1 MFMAEDIMGILAQTY
16 SAVSESATNARDT
29 IKGMFPNLPT
39 NADGNI
45 RGTGTH
51 YKEEQKMITKIQD
64 EQMKYYREL
73 YKEELKLHK
82 YSLSLK
88 ADLLKQESKHYND
101 IFNLKKGLLEKEV
114 TLLEEERNIRQEI
127 ANSGK
132 VTLGDLASLYTK
144 QQEIAKLE
152 KETLEYKERQF
163 KKGVDTVKQA
173 FGTIIQH
180 IMNYVN
186 EWDNLLRWNQWEK
199 GIKDSGTQYEQ
210 NFTEIAARLGSDTQ
224 MNTHDMLKS
233 TLSSVIG
240 DSVLKSGLNFNNEV
254 FPAITDAVQ
263 KGFTTDAEDIAIS
276 NAIDKKIMPWLE
288 TSSETWVQMQYNM
301 SDEALLRYKSDQ
313 LMLQATQ
320 EGNRLLQNGV
330 ISQITDS
337 ILPSLDNIVANTTE
351 VEDLNDEMYAKVMY
365 LMNDMGYSK
374 QEAIKAVNKE
384 IEAYQNPFK
393 ALTSGDTGD
402 KLLAIDNLWGTD
414 LVGNFASSMIG
425 SGWAGSGAFF
435 DLTGLAS
442 GGETR
447 TERGLL
453 TYAGMESAQNKYIR
467 QYNLDKDNSSEY
479 NISKLLEYTTATQQS
494 DNKAQNIAANNTFDK
509 NLQVHGI
516 DLAALQLNELKEIK
530 TWLITGLSVILL
542 TKLTDKL
549 TDGFVKNVL
558 SKFKGG
564 GSTSSGGGILKNL
577 TAGGKGSSKI
587 TQAMNSKLSGAAL
600 IAGGALVAKEGID
613 VISESNDI
621 LNDKTSNNIEIEKA
635 NKNKVAGGVAIA
647 GGTVAAGA
655 GIASLVGAGAAAGP
669 IGWAALAIGGLAL
682 GAKALN
688 DHFAALDDASAHITQ
703 SFNESKQKI
712 EDEANA
718 REDQLFAIQN
728 NITSLE
734 TTDEK
739 LEYLQKNGI
748 NTTLISKQLE
758 GKTTDEV
765 NKQLQIYLDNLITQN
780 SQDAEDAQTLIDD
793 ISADFKNQFND
804 NVDDVKDAILQNYS
818 SEALKA
824 KGFSGDDIW
833 KEQKKA
839 LSKLGYTDSE
849 LTSLYN
855 HWKNG
860 AADKGELEDFLDS
873 GAVQGDNIGSFEDH
887 VEDGKVDAS
896 KVNYVL
902 RQAGVNNIE
911 LQDAETISRI
921 LGTLA
926 TDIIYLHNNQK
937 YGRETDKVTT
947 GLPIDFTQEKY
958 DTAKA
963 NILAARSDSKN
974 ILDMAF
980 KNLGHSDAMSDW
992 PNSLKGFK
1000 LGSTYIPSDMLAI
1013 LHAGERVLTAGQ
1025 NKEYTE
1031 ELTSGNS
1038 ASSIIQAGVQDI
1050 VIAIKTQTTEI
1061 INYLSTVSFNNS
1073 SFGNS
1078 QINMLPAMGNTKV
1091 TI

>member
-1 MFMAEDIMGILAQTY
+1 MFMNDDIMGLLFSTY
-16 SAVSESATNARDT
+16 TDATSASKS
-29 IKGMFPNLPT
+29 IKGDNDVITQMFPGLRT
-39 NADGNI
+39 NADGTLY
-45 RGTGTH
+45 GTKGRADAERKEIEKIKKAEQDRYANL
-51 YKEEQKMITKIQD
+51 YKSELEYNKYSQKVKKDLLQQENKQYT
-64 EQMKYYREL
+64 EL
-73 YKEELKLHK
+73 Y
-82 YSLSLK
+82 
-88 ADLLKQESKHYND
+88 
-101 IFNLKKGLLEKEV
+101 NLKKKIHEKET

-186 EWDNLLRWNQWEK
+186 EWGNLLRWNQWEK

-453 TYAGMESAQNKYIR
+453 TYAGMESAQNKYIK
-467 QYNLDKDNSSEY
+467 QYNLDRDNSSEY

-530 TWLITGLSVILL
+530 TWLITGLSVLLL
-542 TKLTDKL
+542 TKLTDKM

-558 SKFKGG
+558 SKFKTNVGG
-564 GSTSSGGGILKNL
+564 GSSSV
-577 TAGGKGSSKI
+577 GS
-587 TQAMNSKLSGAAL
+587 
-600 IAGGALVAKEGID
+600 GGALGTWSKGALSSGASTAAKITGFGAAA
-613 VISESNDI
+613 
-621 LNDKTSNNIEIEKA
+621 LGT
-635 NKNKVAGGVAIA
+635 GVAIA
-647 GGTVAAGA
+647 GFSDMSDEIDFANNTNNLTIDRNEAKKDATTAGVAGALGAAGA
-655 GIASLVGAGAAAGP
+655 AIGLFASGP
-669 IGWAALAIGGLAL
+669 IGLAIAAVGGLVLGVKKYNDHLEKVRDATETL
-682 GAKALN
+682 TKGFTGAK
-688 DHFAALDDASAHITQ
+688 
-703 SFNESKQKI
+703 EKI
-712 EDEANA
+712 QEEHKA
-718 REDQLFAIQN
+718 REDNLKSIRSN
-728 NITSLE
+728 MLDLDSTS
-734 TTDEK
+734 EK
-739 LEYLQKNGI
+739 LEYLRESGLNPTI
-748 NTTLISKQLE
+748 TAEQLK
-758 GKTTDEV
+758 GKTLEEV
-765 NKQLQIYLDNLITQN
+765 NKELDVYLSNLILENKKDSKEDQKNIDEIGGKLKTQYNKDVSELKDQIYGQLKGK
-780 SQDAEDAQTLIDD
+780 S
-793 ISADFKNQFND
+793 
-804 NVDDVKDAILQNYS
+804 KD
-818 SEALKA
+818 
-824 KGFSGDDIW
+824 
-833 KEQKKA
+833 EQYEM
-839 LSKLGYTDSE
+839 LSMLGYSDEE
-849 LTSLYN
+849 LDALFRN
-855 HWKNG
+855 KANG
-860 AADKGELEDFLDS
+860 AASDGELWRFLDKGGKFADVKGIE
-873 GAVQGDNIGSFEDH
+873 SFSNKLGN
-887 VEDGKVDAS
+887 GKITADDVNSFSNLYITHYNAPQLYDQTKLTADEIS
-896 KVNYVL
+896 KIYTAAEYIYDYKAYGRSENPEK
-902 RQAGVNNIE
+902 NNIPHE
-911 LQDAETISRI
+911 FKQTTYDEFKNYLTGLGRNFNTVVSETFKQLGYS
-921 LGTLA
+921 GTL
-926 TDIIYLHNNQK
+926 T
-937 YGRETDKVTT
+937 
-947 GLPIDFTQEKY
+947 P
-958 DTAKA
+958 
-963 NILAARSDSKN
+963 DSLSTSKE
-974 ILDMAF
+974 F
-980 KNLGHSDAMSDW
+980 R
-992 PNSLKGFK
+992 
-1000 LGSTYIPSDMLAI
+1000 LGSSYIPMDMIAM

-1025 NKEYTE
+1025 NKEYTN

>member
-1 MFMAEDIMGILAQTY
+1 MANDGNDIWSALNQTY
-16 SAVSESATNARDT
+16 IKSATAEQKEQKDT
-29 IKGMFPNLPT
+29 ITHGYKNIY
-39 NADGNI
+39 ADDLNTI
-45 RGTGTH
+45 KEFAKDQKSKFKEIA
-51 YKEEQKMITKIQD
+51 KEEA
-64 EQMKYYREL
+64 
-73 YKEELKLHK
+73 KLHQ
-82 YSLSLK
+82 LSLQYK
-88 ADLLKQESKHYND
+88 RDIYEQESQHYNN
-101 IFNLKKGLLEKEV
+101 IYNLKTGMYEKEVSFLEKE
-114 TLLEEERNIRQEI
+114 RDIRKKI
-127 ANSGK
+127 ADTGK
-132 VTLGDLASLYTK
+132 TTVGDLAELYTIEK
-144 QQEIAKLE
+144 EREKERRKSIDAQQEH
-152 KETLEYKERQF
+152 F
-163 KKGVDTVKQA
+163 KKRVENVK
-173 FGTIIQH
+173 
-180 IMNYVN
+180 
-186 EWDNLLRWNQWEK
+186 K
-199 GIKDSGTQYEQ
+199 GISTVFEHIFKLINNIDDLNVWNNWSKGLKDLGAAYEER
-210 NFTEIAARLGSDTQ
+210 FTEIAARNGSGTQ
-224 MNTHDMLKS
+224 MQTHSMLKGALTTITNDS
-233 TLSSVIG
+233 ILS
-240 DSVLKSGLNFNNEV
+240 KGLNFNNEV
-254 FPAITDAVQ
+254 FPAITEAVQ
-263 KGFTTDAEDIAIS
+263 KGFIGQEATDIAIE
-276 NAIDKKIMPWLE
+276 NAIDKKIAPWLD
-288 TSSETWVQMQYNM
+288 TSSETWVNLQYQLSDDMLAQLKGQQM
-301 SDEALLRYKSDQ
+301 LLQETR
-313 LMLQATQ
+313 
-320 EGNRLLQNGV
+320 EGNRILQNGV
-330 ISQITDS
+330 VSALMDELAPT
-337 ILPSLDNIVANTTE
+337 LLNIDANTTD
-351 VEDLNDEMYAKVMY
+351 VTDLSGQAQQMVAS
-365 LMNDMGYSK
+365 LMANGYSK
-374 QEAIKAVNKE
+374 QDAVKVANQT
-384 IEAYQNPFK
+384 IDAYQNPFQN
-393 ALTSGDTGD
+393 LSGNSTTWQ
-402 KLLAIDNLWGTD
+402 KMLAIGGLQGGD
-414 LVGNFASSMIG
+414 
-425 SGWAGSGAFF
+425 
-435 DLTGLAS
+435 LAS
-442 GGETR
+442 AMDFATGAISPFNNGTWQAGGAVAMNLGVPTNGFTR
-447 TERGLL
+447 NTNYIQDLIDAATAANG
-453 TYAGMESAQNKYIR
+453 YAGG
-467 QYNLDKDNSSEY
+467 NLSGVYTSRLN
-479 NISKLLEYTTATQQS
+479 NLNAYTTATQQN
-494 DNKAQNIAANNTFDK
+494 DNKYQNSIAETAFDS
-509 NLQVHGI
+509 NLTRHGI
-516 DLAALQLNELKEIK
+516 EIQSLIFDEVHQLK
-530 TWLITGLSVILL
+530 TWLFTTAGVLIGGYIA
-542 TKLTDKL
+542 DKV
-549 TDGFVKNVL
+549 TDGFIKKVL
-558 SKFKGG
+558 TKFTGG

-600 IAGGALVAKEGID
+600 VAGGALVAKEGID

-635 NKNKVAGGVAIA
+635 NKNKVAGRVAIA

-712 EDEANA
+712 EDEAHA

-849 LTSLYN
+849 LTSLSN

-1025 NKEYTE
+1025 NKEYTK

-1038 ASSIIQAGVQDI
+1038 TSDIIQAGVQDI
-1050 VIAIKTQTTEI
+1050 VIAIKSQTNEI
-1061 INYLSTVSFNNS
+1061 INYLSTMSFNNS
-1073 SFGNS
+1073 SFNNS
-1078 QINMLPAMGNTKV
+1078 QLNMLPSMGNTKV
-1091 TI
+1091 TV

>member
-1 MFMAEDIMGILAQTY
+1 MADDIMGLLFSTYNNASTGSSSMASDKTAVNQAVGQTIATKNMTTY
-16 SAVSESATNARDT
+16 KEEEKLIAEIRKNEVS
-29 IKGMFPNLPT
+29 
-39 NADGNI
+39 
-45 RGTGTH
+45 H
-51 YKEEQKMITKIQD
+51 YKE
-64 EQMKYYREL
+64 L
-73 YKEELKLHK
+73 YKSELEYHK
-82 YSLSLK
+82 YSQK
-88 ADLLKQESKHYND
+88 VKKDLLKQENEHYTELY
-101 IFNLKKGLLEKEV
+101 NLKKKIHEKET

-173 FGTIIQH
+173 FGTIVQH

-186 EWDNLLRWNQWEK
+186 DWDNLMRWNQLDK
-199 GIKDSGTQYEQ
+199 GIKDSGSQYEQ
-210 NFTEIAARLGSDTQ
+210 NFTEIAGRLGSNSQ
-224 MNTHDMLKS
+224 IATHSMLKDS
-233 TLSSVIG
+233 LNSVINN
-240 DSVLKSGLNFNNEV
+240 SALKAGLNFNNEV
-254 FPAITDAVQ
+254 FPAITEAVQ

-453 TYAGMESAQNKYIR
+453 TYAGMESAQNKYIK
-467 QYNLDKDNSSEY
+467 QYGLDKDNSEQY
-479 NISKLLEYTTATQQS
+479 DISKLLEYTTATQQH
-494 DNKAQNIAANNTFDK
+494 DNTKQNLAADAVFDK

-530 TWLITGLSVILL
+530 TWLITGLSVMLL

-549 TDGFVKNVL
+549 TDGFIKNVL

-564 GSTSSGGGILKNL
+564 GASSSGGNILGNIGGKL
-577 TAGGKGSSKI
+577 GSGLMPGAGSVPGAGKLGFMSSGTGAILGSTAGVAAG
-587 TQAMNSKLSGAAL
+587 AL
-600 IAGGALVAKEGID
+600 IAKEGFEGIHEANQ
-613 VISESNDI
+613 VI
-621 LNDKTSNNIEIEKA
+621 NDKSSLNSEIESAKFSKGA
-635 NKNKVAGGVAIA
+635 SG
-647 GGTVAAGA
+647 VAAGA
-655 GIASLVGAGAAAGP
+655 GIAGAGAILALGASNP
-669 IGWAALAIGGLAL
+669 IGWIALAVGGLAL
-682 GAKALN
+682 GAKAIN
-688 DHFAALDDASAHITQ
+688 DHVNRLSGLSEQYEAHGEELKSAFQKEQQTRIEESAFLKQSILSAKTDKEAQNEVINSGLLSEKTARDLTSKELSTLTTEIIKTESAITALGNAAIDAKTKVAKEEAQQQTKDVLDDTYNNIKSLLGSDNVVKQGDAEYAQIKAMFEGMASSIINDEERKLMQEQLNTMFAEGEFDLAELDVLMNKGGTWRSMWHTTIDRKRN
-703 SFNESKQKI
+703 FYDYAMDVES
-712 EDEANA
+712 ANA
-718 REDQLFAIQN
+718 YLGIIDGNGSYDLGDVTIDQNTAAWQVSMDEWYKTYN
-728 NITSLE
+728 NSSDTATKEAAKNKFLDIWNTNIKPN
-734 TTDEK
+734 TDYY
-739 LEYLQKNGI
+739 EYLQPKYKSKAEAMGI
-748 NTTLISKQLE
+748 T
-758 GKTTDEV
+758 
-765 NKQLQIYLDNLITQN
+765 
-780 SQDAEDAQTLIDD
+780 
-793 ISADFKNQFND
+793 
-804 NVDDVKDAILQNYS
+804 
-818 SEALKA
+818 
-824 KGFSGDDIW
+824 
-833 KEQKKA
+833 
-839 LSKLGYTDSE
+839 
-849 LTSLYN
+849 
-855 HWKNG
+855 
-860 AADKGELEDFLDS
+860 
-873 GAVQGDNIGSFEDH
+873 
-887 VEDGKVDAS
+887 
-896 KVNYVL
+896 
-902 RQAGVNNIE
+902 
-911 LQDAETISRI
+911 
-921 LGTLA
+921 
-926 TDIIYLHNNQK
+926 
-937 YGRETDKVTT
+937 
-947 GLPIDFTQEKY
+947 
-958 DTAKA
+958 
-963 NILAARSDSKN
+963 
-974 ILDMAF
+974 
-980 KNLGHSDAMSDW
+980 
-992 PNSLKGFK
+992 GFK
-1000 LGSTYIPSDMLAI
+1000 LGSTYIPSDMIAM

-1025 NKEYTE
+1025 NKEYTD

>member
-1 MFMAEDIMGILAQTY
+1 MFMNDDIMGLLFSTY
-16 SAVSESATNARDT
+16 TDATSASKS
-29 IKGMFPNLPT
+29 IKGDNDVITQMFPGLRT
-39 NADGNI
+39 NADGTLY
-45 RGTGTH
+45 GTKGRADAERKEIEKIKKAEQDRYANL
-51 YKEEQKMITKIQD
+51 YKSELEYNKYSQKVKKDLLQQENKQYT
-64 EQMKYYREL
+64 EL
-73 YKEELKLHK
+73 Y
-82 YSLSLK
+82 
-88 ADLLKQESKHYND
+88 
-101 IFNLKKGLLEKEV
+101 NLKKKIHEKET

-186 EWDNLLRWNQWEK
+186 EWDNLMRWNQWEK
-199 GIKDSGTQYEQ
+199 GIKDSGSQYEQ
-210 NFTEIAARLGSDTQ
+210 NFTEIAGRLGYDSQLDTH
-224 MNTHDMLKS
+224 TVLKDSLDSIINNS
-233 TLSSVIG
+233 TL
-240 DSVLKSGLNFNNEV
+240 KAGLNFNNEV
-254 FPAITDAVQ
+254 FPAITEAVQ

-453 TYAGMESAQNKYIR
+453 TYAGMESAQNKYIK
-467 QYNLDKDNSSEY
+467 QYNLDKDNSSQY
-479 NISKLLEYTTATQQS
+479 DISKLLEYTTATQQH
-494 DNKAQNIAANNTFDK
+494 DNTKQNLAAEAVFDK

-530 TWLITGLSVILL
+530 TWLITGLSVMLL

-558 SKFKGG
+558 SKFKTNVGGAG
-564 GSTSSGGGILKNL
+564 GSSSAGGSGSGGLLKNL
-577 TAGGKGSSKI
+577 TKGGI
-587 TQAMNSKLSGAAL
+587 NSKLSGGAL
-600 IAGGALVAKEGID
+600 IAGGLLAAGKGISEGIEDYNTYHDAASTDEEKAAANSLGNKALIGTAVAGGATAAVAGGLTMAGVAAGPVGWIALAVAGVALAGKAWYDHAHRLSGLAEQFDAHGEELKSAFQKEQQTRIEEAAFLKQNIISAKTDKDAQNEIINSGLLSEKTARDLTAKELSTLTTELIKTESAITALGNAAIDAKTKVAKEEAQQQTKD
-613 VISESNDI
+613 VLD
-621 LNDKTSNNIEIEKA
+621 TTYNNIKTLLGKDKVVKEGDTEYAQIKA
-635 NKNKVAGGVAIA
+635 MFEGMASSITNDEERKAMEEQLKTMFAEGEFDLAELDVLMNKGGNWRSMWHTTIDRKRNFYDYAMDVESANAYLGIVDGNGSYDLGDVTIDQNTAAWQASMDEWYKTYVNSSDAATKEAAKNK
-647 GGTVAAGA
+647 
-655 GIASLVGAGAAAGP
+655 
-669 IGWAALAIGGLAL
+669 
-682 GAKALN
+682 
-688 DHFAALDDASAHITQ
+688 FLDIWNT
-703 SFNESKQKI
+703 
-712 EDEANA
+712 
-718 REDQLFAIQN
+718 
-728 NITSLE
+728 NIKPN
-734 TTDEK
+734 TDYY
-739 LEYLQKNGI
+739 EYLQPKYKSKAEAMGI
-748 NTTLISKQLE
+748 T
-758 GKTTDEV
+758 
-765 NKQLQIYLDNLITQN
+765 
-780 SQDAEDAQTLIDD
+780 
-793 ISADFKNQFND
+793 
-804 NVDDVKDAILQNYS
+804 
-818 SEALKA
+818 
-824 KGFSGDDIW
+824 
-833 KEQKKA
+833 
-839 LSKLGYTDSE
+839 
-849 LTSLYN
+849 
-855 HWKNG
+855 
-860 AADKGELEDFLDS
+860 
-873 GAVQGDNIGSFEDH
+873 
-887 VEDGKVDAS
+887 
-896 KVNYVL
+896 
-902 RQAGVNNIE
+902 
-911 LQDAETISRI
+911 
-921 LGTLA
+921 
-926 TDIIYLHNNQK
+926 
-937 YGRETDKVTT
+937 
-947 GLPIDFTQEKY
+947 
-958 DTAKA
+958 
-963 NILAARSDSKN
+963 
-974 ILDMAF
+974 
-980 KNLGHSDAMSDW
+980 
-992 PNSLKGFK
+992 GFK

>member
-1 MFMAEDIMGILAQTY
+1 MPDDIMKAL
-16 SAVSESATNARDT
+16 SESYNRVSDDAYMTEASTLDSIFGDKIDVLSSEMMKLYDAEEKRIEA
-29 IKGMFPNLPT
+29 IKKAEAKRFETLFKN
-39 NADGNI
+39 
-45 RGTGTH
+45 
-51 YKEEQKMITKIQD
+51 
-64 EQMKYYREL
+64 
-73 YKEELKLHK
+73 ELKAEK
-82 YSLSLK
+82 FSQKVK
-88 ADLLKQESKHYND
+88 ADLLKQENDHYTSLY
-101 IFNLKKGLLEKEV
+101 NLKQNLHKKEV
-114 TLLEEERNIRQEI
+114 TLLEDERKIRQQI
-127 ANSGK
+127 AQSGK

-152 KETLEYKERQF
+152 KETLEYKEQQF

-186 EWDNLLRWNQWEK
+186 EWDNLMRWNQWEK
-199 GIKDSGTQYEQ
+199 GIKDSGSQYEQ
-210 NFTEIAARLGSDTQ
+210 NFTEIAGRLGYDSQLDTH
-224 MNTHDMLKS
+224 TVLKDSLDSIVNNS
-233 TLSSVIG
+233 TL
-240 DSVLKSGLNFNNEV
+240 KAGLNFNNEV
-254 FPAITDAVQ
+254 FPAITEAVQ

-453 TYAGMESAQNKYIR
+453 TYAGMESAQNKYIK
-467 QYNLDKDNSSEY
+467 QYNLDRDNSSQY
-479 NISKLLEYTTATQQS
+479 DISKLLEYTTATQQH
-494 DNKAQNIAANNTFDK
+494 DNTKQNLAAEAVFDK

-530 TWLITGLSVILL
+530 TWLITGLSVLLL

-564 GSTSSGGGILKNL
+564 GSSSGGGGILKNL

-621 LNDKTSNNIEIEKA
+621 LNDKTSNDIEIDKA

-688 DHFAALDDASAHITQ
+688 DHFAALSDGSAQISANFDQARQ
-703 SFNESKQKI
+703 SI
-712 EDEANA
+712 ELERQS
-718 REDQLFAIQN
+718 REDQLLAIKDN
-728 NITSLE
+728 LDE
-734 TTDEK
+734 YDTTTEK
-739 LEYLQKNGI
+739 LQYLQQNGI
-748 NTTLISKQLE
+748 NVNEQALKDVNGQL
-758 GKTTDEV
+758 D
-765 NKQLQIYLDNLITQN
+765 IYLNNLIKANDTDAATAENMLTDIEAKLKNDTNQN
-780 SQDAEDAQTLIDD
+780 LDD
-793 ISADFKNQFND
+793 IKQAILDNYSAEQIAKD
-804 NVDDVKDAILQNYS
+804 NKLDVKKDADKIWNLQKT
-818 SEALKA
+818 ALK
-824 KGFSGDDIW
+824 
-833 KEQKKA
+833 KA
-839 LSKLGYTDSE
+839 GYSDSE
-849 LTSLYN
+849 LSSLYY
-855 HWKNG
+855 HWNNG

-887 VEDGKVDAS
+887 YEKGKIKAS
-896 KVNYVL
+896 GVNYL
-902 RQAGVNNIE
+902 LEQSGYNNISMIDYNQISSE
-911 LQDAETISRI
+911 LGPYAQKIATLKRWKDNKNSADYSQEIYDQYKQDI
-921 LGTLA
+921 L
-926 TDIIYLHNNQK
+926 N
-937 YGRETDKVTT
+937 
-947 GLPIDFTQEKY
+947 LPKDYKSSLTYMFESIGEK
-958 DTAKA
+958 
-963 NILAARSDSKN
+963 N
-974 ILDMAF
+974 
-980 KNLGHSDAMSDW
+980 AMSDW

-1000 LGSTYIPSDMLAI
+1000 LGSTYIPYDMLAMV
-1013 LHAGERVLTAGQ
+1013 HAGERVLTAGQ
-1025 NKEYTE
+1025 NKEYTN

-1038 ASSIIQAGVQDI
+1038 TSSIIQAGVQDI
-1050 VIAIKTQTTEI
+1050 VMAIKTQTSEI
-1061 INYLSTVSFNNS
+1061 INYLSTMSFNNS
-1073 SFGNS
+1073 SFGS
-1078 QINMLPAMGNTKV
+1078 SHINMLPAMGNTKV
-1091 TI
+1091 TL